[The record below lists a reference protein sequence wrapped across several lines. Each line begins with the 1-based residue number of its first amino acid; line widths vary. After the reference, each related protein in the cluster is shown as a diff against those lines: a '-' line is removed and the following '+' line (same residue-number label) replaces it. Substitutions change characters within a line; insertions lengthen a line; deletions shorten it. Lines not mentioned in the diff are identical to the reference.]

1 MSEKTILINDLSV
14 FSDNFDYIRCATL
27 LLNVLTF
34 LRDKSNNTVT
44 INANELR
51 AAVSDKKT
59 VSART
64 LRGWLLILTRCGAIK
79 YNNENYIINPLYVF
93 EGSEAEYRATVSRWN
108 AFQNKTKSVKY
119 AYIVI

>member
-1 MSEKTILINDLSV
+1 MSEKTLIINDLSI

-34 LRDKSNNTVT
+34 LRNKEDNTVN
-44 INANELR
+44 ISAEELR
-51 AAVSDKKT
+51 SACSVKKT
-59 VSART
+59 ISART

-79 YNNENYIINPLYVF
+79 YNNVNYIINPLYVF
-93 EGSEAEYRATVSRWN
+93 EGTEAQYRATVQRWN
-108 AFQNKTKSVKY
+108 DFQTKTKSVKY